1 MEVGTNSVESFV
13 VPMTVGAARGVYW
26 FLPASAVRSCCDS
39 LFPELAKDIGADSAS
54 GYMHRF
60 KAGHD
65 LLTDVVFSEQDF
77 SSKLHRAGHIL
88 LTDFPTKAGI
98 PIPGFSENGLGH
110 YLVEMGIPKGWMC
123 LNICDFGIGI
133 YALPEGSED
142 LVSALAG
149 DLPFNFFDTMGE
161 GAFQLSGAIVT
172 ENPLLLLS
180 GIENVAAGVISL
192 GREINPYFQLESFLG
207 STFAGFAIGCAVSL
221 LTCRGKSPRAF
232 AESFYYRSARAISL
246 GALASVSPFVA
257 IGASAGC
264 LAYYFGKALAR
275 RSQSGC
281 YNPEGA
287 AFLLQRGMQE
297 SESFKKLQHELETLS
312 TFNVGSKDLLAGT
325 NAPFADLNLS
335 ATLGD
340 FLQDLEK
347 SCALSIEIEKLDVQ
361 MPELLPRQKKL

>member
-1 MEVGTNSVESFV
+1 
-13 VPMTVGAARGVYW
+13 MTVGAARGVYW

-232 AESFYYRSARAISL
+232 AELFYYRSARAISL

-287 AFLLQRGMQE
+287 AFLLQRCMQE
-297 SESFKKLQHELETLS
+297 SEGFKKLQQELETLS

-325 NAPFADLNLS
+325 NAPFADVSINS
-335 ATLGD
+335 SLGD

-347 SCALSIEIEKLDVQ
+347 SYSFSLEIEGLNVQ
-361 MPELLPRQKKL
+361 MPELLSGQEKLV